1 MNKHLA
7 QVLCDTVTDADNDR
21 RALADV
27 ANIVKST
34 LRVIINESA
43 ICDWST
49 EQEQIEFLA
58 LASYLKR
65 ATGMV
70 EMGARMLEIKAR
82 DEAWAVLNGAAR
94 PIEEL
99 LTLGLGTDAED
110 FAASY
115 LQLDTLAAAAEQGQ
129 EPELEMR
136 LVEASHHHKG
146 RAISLIA
153 DARLGRSP
161 GTFLD
166 EASLDARFVRTGWDL
181 ITTGAA
187 RIRDHVQDWELMCD
201 IDALVDAIDQA
212 QTRYETTYRSAA

>member
-1 MNKHLA
+1 MKNHLA
-7 QVLCDTVTDADNDR
+7 QVLCDAVTDAANDR

-34 LRVIINESA
+34 LRAIINETA
-43 ICDWST
+43 VCDWST

-110 FAASY
+110 YAATY
-115 LQLDTLAAAAEQGQ
+115 LQLDTLAAAVERGQ
-129 EPELEMR
+129 EPELELR
-136 LVEASHHHKG
+136 LVEATHHHKG
-146 RAISLIA
+146 KAVSLIT

-161 GTFLD
+161 KMFLD
-166 EASLDARFVRTGWDL
+166 EASLDARFVHTGWDL

-187 RIRDHVQDWELMCD
+187 RIRDHVQGWDLMGD
-201 IDALVDAIDQA
+201 INALADAIDQA
-212 QTRYETTYRSAA
+212 RTLHETTYRSAA